1 MDVAIKLP
9 NRIQH
14 FVWFTMMTL
23 VYFYFL
29 RVNNLP
35 YGLSTNIRDSW
46 YHFDF
51 PASNWRSYG
60 PSLFLLPFVKL
71 PFSML
76 LATTFYWNVG
86 LVSYYKLVI
95 ENLSQKWALT
105 ALWSLPFNTYL
116 LWSMKAQQETVLEWA
131 FVGVTLLAM
140 SRKRIYLL
148 SGFALCLC
156 LIRPSNILVVLFI
169 LIIFESKLRKKILL
183 PLLLICW
190 LIINQIVYNS
200 ASPALQAGQ
209 TAAFGWNKAYV
220 MTLPLTDIDV
230 TYSDKD
236 VLDTK
241 NIDANNSDK
250 SRNSIYLKDAFNS
263 FTEDIPRSIAIITSK
278 IDSWIF
284 TAQRVPNLHG
294 AFSINKDGT
303 VLTAIDNTFTYS
315 NSIGSLVFLLWRGF
329 FLSLWF
335 ASLVLFALNWR
346 RGFQERLR
354 LLIFIPIVGLPAAI
368 IATPETRYQIAHMAF
383 LLPVTLLTIR
393 DYVAVK
399 TIS

>member
-1 MDVAIKLP
+1 MDIIEMLRK
-9 NRIQH
+9 RITLII
-14 FVWFTMMTL
+14 WFMVMTL
-23 VYFYFL
+23 VYFFFL
-29 RVNNLP
+29 RVNRLP
-35 YGLSTNIRDSW
+35 YGLSTNIQESW
-46 YHFDF
+46 LHFNF
-51 PASNWRSYG
+51 PSSNWRSYG
-60 PSLFLLPFVKL
+60 PSIFLLPFIKL
-71 PFSML
+71 PFSMF

-86 LVSYYKLVI
+86 LVTYYKLVA
-95 ENLSQKWALT
+95 ENLNGKWNQI

-131 FVGVTLLAM
+131 FIGLTLLAM

-148 SGFALCLC
+148 SIFALCLS
-156 LIRPSNILVVLFI
+156 LNRPANLLVVLFI
-169 LIIFESKLRKKILL
+169 LIVFESKLRKKILL
-183 PLLLICW
+183 PILIMFW
-190 LIINQIVYNS
+190 LAINQIVYSS

-230 TYSDKD
+230 TFSENDI
-236 VLDTK
+236 LDTK
-241 NIDANNSDK
+241 NIDSKNTDK
-250 SRNSIYLKDAFNS
+250 SRNGIYLKDAINS

-294 AFSINKDGT
+294 AFSINKEGT
-303 VLTAIDNTFTYS
+303 VLTARDNSFTYS

-335 ASLVLFALNWR
+335 ASLVLFTLNWR

-354 LLIFIPIVGLPAAI
+354 LLIFIPIVSLPAAI

-383 LLPVTLLTIR
+383 LLPVVLITIK
-393 DYVAVK
+393 DYAITK